1 MKEMLYLMT
10 SKIDGFERDDGMFF
24 DNVSIRWYVTE
35 RSTKAYAEYR
45 KVLERYLSAL
55 DPTGTVP
62 SINTLSAYFTAE
74 ECDLFEKLL
83 RETKGWSV
91 NHVEKRT
98 LNPESEAD
106 VRRLAP
112 ESKRWS
118 NVLVATERHNIGFKV
133 SGLVSWHAAT
143 RSSAQDLEL
152 ELTIDREIMKDLL
165 PALKNRFSNV
175 TDVIQQS
182 VHAAIQQ
189 RVGEIAIPV
198 SVDCEELIFE
208 NDLE

>member
-1 MKEMLYLMT
+1 MKEMLYMMT
-10 SKIDGFERDDGMFF
+10 SSIDGFERKDRMFY

-55 DPTGTVP
+55 DPTRTVP
-62 SINTLSAYFTAE
+62 SMNTLSTYFTAE
-74 ECDLFEKLL
+74 ECDLFEKFL
-83 RETKGWSV
+83 REARGWSV
-91 NHVEKRT
+91 NRVEKRT
-98 LNPESEAD
+98 LNTESEAD

-112 ESKRWS
+112 GSKRRS

-133 SGLVSWHAAT
+133 SGLVSWHAT
-143 RSSAQDLEL
+143 TLSSAQALKL
-152 ELTIDREIMKDLL
+152 ELTIDRKIMKDLL

-182 VHAAIQQ
+182 VHDAIRQ
-189 RVGEIAIPV
+189 RVGEIAVPV

-208 NDLE
+208 DDLE